1 MIATL
6 LVSGCAPPTP
16 SIWRGSG
23 EPMAASSARS
33 RSGADCGRPL
43 AGKYSPLDV
52 PPRIRVL
59 GMARMPGS
67 LRQRLR
73 TVDQSALGQL
83 VPHVVDI
90 DAQFPLLQPLAHRGF
105 LGFAGLAGL
114 EHGCS
119 LEARNHAHTVVVR
132 DHHVTGIHEA
142 ASTNHRN
149 IHRSQGL
156 LYGSLR
162 VHGPG
167 PDREAHAGQV
177 TDVPDTGIDDQTA
190 HGARGER
197 ACKQLAEIAGV

>member
-1 MIATL
+1 MSVYRRPSVFFFFNDTATTEIYTL
-6 LVSGCAPPTP
+6 
-16 SIWRGSG
+16 
-23 EPMAASSARS
+23 
-33 RSGADCGRPL
+33 
-43 AGKYSPLDV
+43 
-52 PPRIRVL
+52 
-59 GMARMPGS
+59 S
-67 LRQRLR
+67 LH
-73 TVDQSALGQL
+73 DAL
-83 VPHVVDI
+83 PI
-90 DAQFPLLQPLAHRGF
+90 S
-105 LGFAGLAGL
+105 GL

-142 ASTNHRN
+142 TSANHRN

-167 PDREAHAGQV
+167 PDREAHAGQI

-190 HGARGER
+190 EPVRGER